1 MFAMFVSLFS
11 FFFKSQTN
19 FIVFLY
25 FNELRLVC
33 LSECQFYKK

>member
-1 MFAMFVSLFS
+1 MVAMFVSLFS

-19 FIVFLY
+19 FI
-25 FNELRLVC
+25 FNDSRLIC